1 MSLGDVHLAEE
12 VHDGGLG
19 FDDPAARVALDAA
32 QEGREV
38 LGHHEHVAE
47 KVEVVLAIFVSLVC
61 V

>member
-19 FDDPAARVALDAA
+19 FDDPAVRVAFDAA

-38 LGHHEHVAE
+38 LGHHAHVAE
-47 KVEVVLAIFVSLVC
+47 KS
-61 V
+61 